1 MERVRVIQ
9 WATGVVGAWSL
20 RMIIDRP
27 ELELVG
33 VWVSSPEKDGKD
45 AGELCG
51 RPTTGVTATSDKDAI
66 LALDADVVVHCAL
79 AVGPHG
85 HLPFD
90 DDVIR
95 LLRSGKNVISTVSY
109 FSPLMEGPE
118 RMAELEEACRAGN
131 ATLYG
136 GGLDPG
142 FVCDRVVSLLTGS
155 LADVKRI
162 KMIESID
169 VSNHPGAELLSE
181 VGFGKRPE
189 EMRLDSPGVEYYG
202 MRLLPG
208 AVAKLADMFG
218 IALDGI
224 EPRGDIVLAKEDR
237 HVRMGTLPK
246 GTMIGALQE
255 FNGIRDG
262 EPFITHQWVHYVGR
276 DRRLGLGA
284 AACARRATVLRAD
297 RDRRNPLTD
306 CGHDVDRPAGRD
318 VVLAPDRRGR
328 GQRHSRRA
336 RRGAGIAARADL
348 RRLATVALAERRQ
361 RLGRLA
367 RLRRNFRDNDRCDAT
382 SVLPF

>member
-27 ELELVG
+27 ELQLVG

-276 DRRLGLGA
+276 DEMP
-284 AACARRATVLRAD
+284 D
-297 RDRRNPLTD
+297 DW
-306 CGHDVDRPAGRD
+306 
-318 VVLAPDRRGR
+318 VLAPP
-328 GQRHSRRA
+328 HA
-336 RRGAGIAARADL
+336 HGAPPYFVRIEIEGTPSLTVDMTWTDPQDETSFSLPTAAVAVNAIPDVLAAAPGLL
-348 RRLATVALAERRQ
+348 REQIFGAWRPSPSLSDV
-361 RLGRLA
+361 
-367 RLRRNFRDNDRCDAT
+367 
-382 SVLPF
+382 SV